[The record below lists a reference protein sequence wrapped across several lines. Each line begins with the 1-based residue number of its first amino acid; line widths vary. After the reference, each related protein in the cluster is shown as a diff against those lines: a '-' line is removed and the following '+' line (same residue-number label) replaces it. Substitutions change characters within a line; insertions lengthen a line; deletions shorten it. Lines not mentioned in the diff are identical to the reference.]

1 MELAPLTRIIL
12 IVAVLLFILRLTLT
26 MKGRTKESGR
36 RGMFRGGPGTG
47 GAGAFYEM
55 LGDEKRK
62 AIEIIVE
69 DKAAARDEETADD
82 VVEPP
87 RRGRPDA

>member
-1 MELAPLTRIIL
+1 MEFSPVTVGMLV
-12 IVAVLLFILRLTLT
+12 VAVLLVILRLSLST
-26 MKGRTKESGR
+26 KGTKEPRR

-82 VVEPP
+82 VVEPDDSTQT
-87 RRGRPDA
+87 RR

>member
-1 MELAPLTRIIL
+1 MELAPLTKLIL
-12 IVAVLLFILRLTLT
+12 IAAVLLFILRLSLA
-26 MKGRTKESGR
+26 MKGRSKERR
-36 RGMFRGGPGTG
+36 RGVFRGGPGTG

-87 RRGRPDA
+87 EPDKR